1 MHGAVASRDPII
13 GAQPRLLSAGRAVAP
28 RMMCLIAALVLSAA
42 AHAQASLRDDRGHSV
57 QFERPPQRIVSL
69 LPSLTESVCALQACD
84 RLVGVDRYS
93 NWPSAVEKLPRLGG
107 LDDAQVERIVALRPD
122 VVLAARSAR
131 VTERLEGLGL
141 RVIALESQSHAD
153 VQRTLQLLAA
163 MLGTPARGEALWA
176 EIQRDLQTAAARVP
190 APQRGRKVYFEI
202 ASAPYAAGASSFIG
216 ETLARLGLGNI
227 VPAELGP
234 FPKLNP
240 EHVVRLQPDIVMAA
254 QRELSAMPARPG
266 WQALRALAQRQEC
279 GFDAEGYE
287 MLIRPGPRLG
297 RSAQR
302 LADCLARL
310 PSP

>member
-1 MHGAVASRDPII
+1 MHRAPASRDLI
-13 GAQPRLLSAGRAVAP
+13 GTHQRVLAAWQAAALRLT
-28 RMMCLIAALVLSAA
+28 CLIAALALPAA
-42 AHAQASLRDDRGHSV
+42 ALAQASLRDDRGHSV
-57 QFERPPQRIVSL
+57 QFERAPQRIVSL

-93 NWPSAVEKLPRLGG
+93 NWPSAVDKLPRLGG

-131 VTERLEGLGL
+131 VTERLEALGI

-153 VQRTLQLLAA
+153 VRRTLGLLAT
-163 MLGTPARGEALWA
+163 MLGTPARGDALWA
-176 EIQRDLQTAAARVP
+176 EIERDLQAAAARVP
-190 APQRGRKVYFEI
+190 AAQRGRKVYFEI

-216 ETLARLGLGNI
+216 ETLSRLGLGNI
-227 VPAELGP
+227 VPSELGP

-240 EHVVRLQPDIVMAA
+240 EHVVRLQPDLVMAA
-254 QRELSAMPARPG
+254 QREVSAMPARPG
-266 WQALRALAQRQEC
+266 WHALRALAQRQHC
-279 GFDAEGYE
+279 GFDAESYE

-297 RSAQR
+297 RSAQL